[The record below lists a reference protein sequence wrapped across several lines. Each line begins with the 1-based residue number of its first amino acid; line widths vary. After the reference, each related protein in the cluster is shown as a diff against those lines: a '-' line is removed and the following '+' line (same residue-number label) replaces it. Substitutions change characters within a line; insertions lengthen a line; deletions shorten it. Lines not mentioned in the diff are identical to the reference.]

1 MSHISGTREISFSKR
16 TDLKTFIKSNKHVIV
31 RVSATWCGP
40 CKKIAPLIEERVN
53 NLPDNV
59 QVVYVDL
66 DKHRDVASSLKIKN
80 VPTFLSFLDGAPD
93 VCLVG
98 ADSTNVKS
106 FFNKVVAKVSN

>member
-1 MSHISGTREISFSKR
+1 MSHTGGDREISFSKR
-16 TDLKTFIKSNKHVIV
+16 DDLKTFIQHNKHVIV
-31 RVSATWCGP
+31 RVSAVWCGP
-40 CKKIAPLIEERVN
+40 CKKIAPLIKERVN
-53 NLPDNV
+53 NLPNNV

-66 DKHRDVASSLKIKN
+66 DKHRDVASALKIKN

-106 FFNKVVAKVSN
+106 FFNKVVAKVSI